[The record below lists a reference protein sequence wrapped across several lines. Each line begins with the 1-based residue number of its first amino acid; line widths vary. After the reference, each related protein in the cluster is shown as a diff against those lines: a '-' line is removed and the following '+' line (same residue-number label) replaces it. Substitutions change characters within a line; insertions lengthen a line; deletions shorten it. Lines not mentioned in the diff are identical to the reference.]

1 MAKICVTNNYK
12 NLIVEKPFPC
22 PCQVTTGQYNS
33 GFSSPEIITITK
45 FHENYSILNE
55 RLVNVSGI
63 VEGTGRTS
71 SHEIKLF
78 VPIPATGKQ
87 DTVVPGVTVLN
98 NVVEDVSIT
107 LHNTIPPHAEIDI
120 KTISHIDSQVK
131 ILYQFS
137 YFTD

>member
-1 MAKICVTNNYK
+1 MAKICVTSNYK
-12 NLIVEKPFPC
+12 NLIVEKPLPC
-22 PCQVTTGQYNS
+22 PCQVTTGQYNR
-33 GFSSPEIITITK
+33 GVNSPEIITITK
-45 FHENYSILNE
+45 FQENYSILGE
-55 RLVNVSGI
+55 SLVNVSGI

-78 VPIPATGKQ
+78 VPIPVAGKQ

-98 NVVEDVSIT
+98 NVVEDVSVT
-107 LHNTIPPHAEIDI
+107 LRNTIPPHAEIDI
-120 KTISHIDSQVK
+120 KTISEIDKQVK

>member
-1 MAKICVTNNYK
+1 MAKICVTSNYK
-12 NLIVEKPFPC
+12 NLIVEKPLPL
-22 PCQVTTGQYNS
+22 PRQVTTGQYTR
-33 GFSSPEIITITK
+33 GVSSPEINITK
-45 FHENYSILNE
+45 FQENYSILGE
-55 RLVNVSGI
+55 PLVNVSGI

>member
-1 MAKICVTNNYK
+1 MAKICVNSNYK
-12 NLIVEKPFPC
+12 NLIVEKC
-22 PCQVTTGQYNS
+22 YPCQVTTGQYKN
-33 GFSSPEIITITK
+33 GASSPEINITK

-78 VPIPATGKQ
+78 VPIPVIGKQ
-87 DTVVPGVTVLN
+87 DTVVPNVTVLN
-98 NVVEDVSIT
+98 NVVEDVNIT
-107 LHNTIPPHAEIDI
+107 LHDTPPSAEIDI
-120 KTISHIDSQVK
+120 KTISHVDEHVK